1 MTGPDEIQLSGET
14 GSLRIARG
22 GVTSLEMRGCGFA
35 AYGNWALG
43 IGSILVPVEIPVQL
57 HRDESYALHAVA

>member
-1 MTGPDEIQLSGET
+1 MSRARDVGQFPFCKRALCRKCQTKTGPDEIQLSGEA

-35 AYGNWALG
+35 AYGN
-43 IGSILVPVEIPVQL
+43 
-57 HRDESYALHAVA
+57 